1 MKELYINSKL
11 VEIDSKTRL
20 DLQFKS
26 FLFSGISELTAP
38 RSWTVSLPKSSNNL
52 ALIEGVSSGDSASE
66 FPYNN
71 YVVDYYSNG
80 YKVIN
85 EGKGVLI
92 KITDRIEF
100 VFTFGKAYE
109 VMKLMS
115 EKKLTELTEVST
127 DFGHWNRSMI
137 SSAVNGFYWYNW
149 YSFTNEDKTWV
160 TANPD
165 LPMATLHPVVLFSYI
180 VTKIQ
185 SEFGI
190 TLTGLISEPFALPLA
205 IPLRKFDGISTIGKY
220 IQTAVTATSPIN
232 QAYRGIVPFTDGFIN
247 YFNLQNQTDFKS
259 IYDRTVSITITSFNV
274 FLGNGYIYDIIL
286 RVVNKLGTER
296 DIVRIIANNSPGNTG
311 IYFTLSN
318 YTFQFNADDDYFYFR
333 NANSNSIISTQLTF
347 LTLVKQA
354 YYEPKTSV
362 SETADGGYFPI
373 IPNLPDMTCAD
384 FIFQAMQL
392 VGVFPSISDNAPTTI
407 NFISADVL
415 YSNSGSAKDWTN
427 KLVKTNPRLSEL
439 SDVAF
444 KFGKYAKKNT
454 LKYKADETNLL
465 DTSSFLEV
473 QNDNLELESKLVEL
487 LFAAGKRF
495 STSDN
500 TIDYPLYD
508 ISIAS
513 GNVLIRKP
521 KSPNNDVI
529 ANYIMQFPDE
539 LLWNGATGLKAT
551 YYTGYQSLL
560 TKPRYLREK
569 FYLKPEDIAGLTL
582 DIPIYLQQY
591 GKYYAIM
598 VLQYKED
605 EFSECE
611 LLEIK
616 NI

>member
-52 ALIEGVSSGDSASE
+52 ALIEGTSSGDSASE

-165 LPMATLHPVVLFSYI
+165 LPMATLHPVVFFSYI

-185 SEFGI
+185 LEFGI
-190 TLTGLISEPFALPLA
+190 TLTGLISDPFALPLSF
-205 IPLRKFDGISTIGKY
+205 PLRKFDGISTIGKN
-220 IQTAVTATSPIN
+220 IQTSVSGTNLLDTYVIIP
-232 QAYRGIVPFTDGFIN
+232 YTDGFVN
-247 YFNLQNQTDFKS
+247 YFNLQYQTGFKS

-274 FLGNGYIYDIIL
+274 FTSFNANDDIIL
-286 RVVNKLGTER
+286 RIKEKSGAIRE
-296 DIVRIIANNSPGNTG
+296 IVRIQAETAPGNTG
-311 IYFTLSN
+311 YIYSLYN
-318 YTFQFNADDDYFYFR
+318 YTFQFNADDDYFYFQKEFFLTD
-333 NANSNSIISTQLTF
+333 ILSTQLTF

-415 YSNSGSAKDWTN
+415 YSNRGSAKDWTN

-513 GNVLIRKP
+513 GNVLIRNP